1 MGFLKLCN
9 NDDLLK
15 TLRDTFKA
23 NPIRIPEE
31 RIQPLIV
38 FDRSGINTKYIGRV
52 ENLLADSSPL
62 VLPVEEGRVADL
74 SGSKT
79 KSIDAK
85 IGIQIMDGFLKGLGS
100 SSAGLSAAFKD
111 VQKVSFSFKY
121 VNRKYIDVGLLCKIL
136 SDKTF
141 DTHNPVNR
149 KFVSGASECTI
160 VDSVITSNNFS
171 IIVDESSND
180 DFSFNIPE
188 IQNLIS
194 SKENSVNVEQ
204 TSKLEISFTGEQ
216 QLAFAFSCFVLEIDE
231 EGNVSYQGEPD
242 RMELTKASIAES
254 SKEIPLKIFN
264 DEFGMIDLDDE

>member
-1 MGFLKLCN
+1 MGFLRLCN

-38 FDRSGINTKYIGRV
+38 FDRSGKNAKYIGRV
-52 ENLLADSSPL
+52 ENLLADPSMLVIPL
-62 VLPVEEGRVADL
+62 NETRLADL

-79 KSIDAK
+79 KSVDVK
-85 IGIQIMDGFLKGLGS
+85 IGIQIMEGFLKGLGS
-100 SSAGLSAAFKD
+100 SAAGLSAAFKN
-111 VQKVSFSFKY
+111 VQKVSFSFKD
-121 VNRKYIDVGLLCKIL
+121 VNRKFIDIGLLCKIL
-136 SDKTF
+136 SDRTF
-141 DTHNPVNR
+141 DIYNPVNKR
-149 KFVSGASECTI
+149 FISNSTECTI
-160 VDSVITSNNFS
+160 VDSIITSNNFS

-204 TSKLEISFTGEQ
+204 TSKLEISFKGKQ

-231 EGNVSYQGEPD
+231 EGNVSYEGEPD

-254 SKEIPLKIFN
+254 LKEIPLKIFN
-264 DEFGMIDLDDE
+264 DEFGMIDLYDE